1 MNNPLGETIR
11 QIRIEKGLSQHQLA
25 ELIHVDRTTITNWET
40 GRRLPDADMLTIIS
54 DTLSID
60 VSYLII
66 ASLNQNNSPNVIM
79 IDDERIILS
88 GSTPVIRKV
97 MPYSTVKGFTKP
109 SEALNF
115 ARDNTVSLAFVD
127 IEMGKVN
134 GLDLCRDLLTIN
146 PRTNVIF
153 LTAYAEYSFDAWDTG
168 ACGFLLK
175 PISEAAV
182 KKQLTK
188 LRYPL
193 RGGEGA

>member
-1 MNNPLGETIR
+1 MKNPLGETIR
-11 QIRIEKGLSQHQLA
+11 QIRIEKGLSQQQLA
-25 ELIHVDRTTITNWET
+25 EFIHVDRTTITNWET
-40 GRRLPDADMLTIIS
+40 GRRLPDADMLANIS
-54 DTLSID
+54 DILSID

-79 IDDERIILS
+79 IDDERIILT
-88 GSTPVIRKV
+88 GSIPVLRKV
-97 MPYSTVKGFTKP
+97 LPNSTIKGFTKP

-115 ARDNTVSLAFVD
+115 ARENTVSLAFVD

-146 PRTNVIF
+146 PRMNVIF
-153 LTAYAEYSFDAWDTG
+153 LTAYMEYSYDAWDTG

-175 PISEAAV
+175 PISEDSV

-193 RGGEGA
+193 RGGDGV